1 MPPHETKK
9 TLSLNKA
16 RNLIVA
22 MSKPMGEAVEL
33 IQMNLK
39 RLGITKELCKNDD
52 DRIGKFQEILHFKGY
67 ERVVTKLDYPITVCA
82 DEKCKEYQYVGK
94 SRERQIIYKTVC
106 HDHCKVKGVPI
117 ETTNNQQLYRCT
129 AMVDGNCTNC
139 QHNYKLHMH
148 MTYTTTIRE
157 KTFLSDNVQEEINK
171 ITEMKGKK
179 EALTRELEKQ
189 MKENVEE
196 RDFIYTCASYFGAF
210 LKQNAIIPYN
220 DAFSDYLD
228 MLINE
233 EENKENEIR
242 DDERIKQLR
251 KDKVSYEQKKVIIEQ
266 TLKELSK
273 ETHEIQT
280 KKIYEMKVVLC
291 ALKHCGKTLK
301 TALGTVNFSKSLYL
315 GYVIM

>member
-9 TLSLNKA
+9 ILSLNKA

-39 RLGITKELCKNDD
+39 RLGITEELCKNDD

-189 MKENVEE
+189 MKENVRE

-273 ETHEIQT
+273 GTHEIQT
-280 KKIYEMKVVLC
+280 KKIYEMKVMLC
-291 ALKHCGKTLK
+291 ALKHSGKTLK

>member
-1 MPPHETKK
+1 
-9 TLSLNKA
+9 
-16 RNLIVA
+16 
-22 MSKPMGEAVEL
+22 MGEAVEL

-189 MKENVEE
+189 MKENVKE

-220 DAFSDYLD
+220 DAFSGYLD
-228 MLINE
+228 MLISKE

-273 ETHEIQT
+273 GTHEIQT

-291 ALKHCGKTLK
+291 ALKHSGKTLK

>member
-1 MPPHETKK
+1 MPSHETKK
-9 TLSLNKA
+9 ILSLYEA

-22 MSKPMGEAVEL
+22 MSKPMVEAVEL

-52 DRIGKFQEILHFKGY
+52 DRIRKLQEILHFKGY

-117 ETTNNQQLYRCT
+117 ETTNNEQLYRCT

-196 RDFIYTCASYFGAF
+196 RDFIYTCASHFGAF
-210 LKQNAIIPYN
+210 LKQNAIILYN
-220 DAFSDYLD
+220 DVFSDYLD

-233 EENKENEIR
+233 EEDKENEIR

-251 KDKVSYEQKKVIIEQ
+251 KEKVSYEEKKKVIIEL
-266 TLKELSK
+266 TSEELS
-273 ETHEIQT
+273 EGTHVIQ
-280 KKIYEMKVVLC
+280 KILEMKVLLC
-291 ALKHCGKTLK
+291 ALKHSGKTLK
-301 TALGTVNFSKSLYL
+301 TALGTLNFSKSLYL